1 MKKTVSILL
10 VLCFC
15 LGFAACG
22 ASAKASSTT
31 PATDSPAASAAPSAP
46 AASDAPAASA
56 APAAAT
62 ANAAPSMQSVVDS
75 LNEEE
80 LAQRTEEDPSIGI
93 FELGK
98 EENTIIYKLAM
109 DYFQYVIIMA
119 QNDNTES
126 LNAYNRI
133 LDILPNMW
141 GSLEKTLSEA
151 YPGLKV
157 KVYLMEDAYSSDVA
171 AVVENGEIVYDI
183 VNGVGTA
190 PKDVKPI
197 IQPEDLP
204 PELQAELDE
213 LKNSLNGEAPAGET
227 PAAGTPA
234 PAANNG

>member
-80 LAQRTEEDPSIGI
+80 LAQRTEEDPSVGV
-93 FELGK
+93 FELG
-98 EENTIIYKLAM
+98 EDENTIIYKLAM

-204 PELQAELDE
+204 PELQAQLDE

>member
-10 VLCFC
+10 ALCLC
-15 LGFAACG
+15 LGFTACG
-22 ASAKASSTT
+22 SSAKASSGTAET
-31 PATDSPAASAAPSAP
+31 AAPA
-46 AASDAPAASA
+46 APAASA
-56 APAAAT
+56 EPAAT
-62 ANAAPSMQSVVDS
+62 AQPTPAPTPETVNLQSLVDS
-75 LNEEE
+75 LNAEET
-80 LAQRTEEDPSIGI
+80 AQRTEEDPSVGV

-119 QNDNTES
+119 QGGNAES
-126 LNAYNRI
+126 LSAYNRI

-151 YPGLKV
+151 YPGLRV
-157 KVYLMEDAYSSDVA
+157 LVYLMKDGYSSDVA
-171 AVVENGEIVYDI
+171 AVVENGEIVYDL

-197 IQPEDLP
+197 ISVGELP
-204 PELQAELDE
+204 PELQAELDQM
-213 LKNSLNGEAPAGET
+213 KNSLTGEAPAD
-227 PAAGTPA
+227 ATPA

>member
-80 LAQRTEEDPSIGI
+80 LAQRTEEDPSVGV
-93 FELGK
+93 FELG
-98 EENTIIYKLAM
+98 EDENTIIYKLAM

-213 LKNSLNGEAPAGET
+213 LKNSLSGEAPAGET